1 MNDLKGVLNSFSG
14 TNKIGNKKEN
24 KMQYSKEEW
33 QEYKKQ
39 EREDV
44 FKIIDNTAEEIVKSD
59 DKFKTFLDVQ
69 SEFDQF
75 SSANAMLITAQK
87 PNAKHLR
94 DFNSWKQVGAYIK
107 ENEKAIKILSL
118 GNSRYI
124 KDDGSV
130 SVTYNVK
137 NVYDISQVNTRQ
149 PNKTISYSDNFVLK
163 ALLDS
168 VPNNVKIKK
177 VDTIDNSNRN
187 VFYKSNENTLYISN
201 NGNPEN
207 IFYETTNELA
217 KIEIG
222 NKTEL
227 DSFKN
232 MCVSYMLCKKYGID
246 VSNYK
251 ITVPQELKNIEP
263 KEIREQ
269 LKPISV
275 AMKKIN
281 SKIAEV
287 MRNNV
292 KENNRTQAR

>member
-1 MNDLKGVLNSFSG
+1 MSDFSEVFDSYE
-14 TNKIGNKKEN
+14 NKKNDDISEN
-24 KMQYSKEEW
+24 VMPYNREEW

-39 EREDV
+39 EREDI
-44 FKIIDNTAEEIVKSD
+44 FKLIDNTTEEIVKSD

-94 DFNSWKQVGAYIK
+94 DFNGWKQVGAYIK

-118 GNSRYI
+118 ANSQYV

-137 NVYDISQVNTRQ
+137 KVYDISQVNTRQ
-149 PNKTISYSDNFVLK
+149 QNRRVTYSDNFILK
-163 ALLDS
+163 SLLDS
-168 VPNNVKIKK
+168 VPTSVKFETVEKIG
-177 VDTIDNSNRN
+177 NSDRN
-187 VFYKSNENTLYISN
+187 VLYKPNENTLYVCK
-201 NGNPEN
+201 NGNQDN
-207 IFYETTNELA
+207 IFYEITNELA

-227 DSFKN
+227 DSFKS

-251 ITVPQELKNIEP
+251 ITVPQEFKNIEP

-269 LKPISV
+269 LKPISDS
-275 AMKKIN
+275 MKKIN
-281 SKIAEV
+281 NQITKAI
-287 MRNNV
+287 RNNI
-292 KENNRTQAR
+292 KQNNRTQAR

>member
-1 MNDLKGVLNSFSG
+1 MSDFSEVLESYEN
-14 TNKIGNKKEN
+14 KEN
-24 KMQYSKEEW
+24 ADISKNTMPYSKEEW

-39 EREDV
+39 EREEV
-44 FKIIDNTAEEIVKSD
+44 FQLIDNTAEEIVKSD

-94 DFNSWKQVGAYIK
+94 DFNGWKQVGAYIK

-118 GNSRYI
+118 GNSQYV

-149 PNKTISYSDNFVLK
+149 SNRTMSYSDNFVLK

-168 VPNNVKIKK
+168 VPTDVKIKTVEK
-177 VDTIDNSNRN
+177 INNSDKN
-187 VFYKSNENTLYISN
+187 VYYKPNEKILYVSK
-201 NGNPEN
+201 NGNPDN
-207 IFYETTNELA
+207 IFYEITNELA

-227 DSFKN
+227 DSFKS

-251 ITVPQELKNIEP
+251 ITVPQEFKNIEP

-269 LKPISV
+269 LKPISDS
-275 AMKKIN
+275 MKKIN
-281 SKIAEV
+281 NKITKV
-287 MRNNV
+287 MGKSI

>member
-1 MNDLKGVLNSFSG
+1 MNDFSEVLENYED
-14 TNKIGNKKEN
+14 KKNDNIPEN
-24 KMQYSKEEW
+24 TMPYSKEEW

-39 EREDV
+39 EREDI
-44 FKIIDNTAEEIVKSD
+44 FKLIDNTAEEIVKSN

-69 SEFDQF
+69 SEFDQY

-87 PNAKHLR
+87 PNAKQLR
-94 DFNSWKQVGAYIK
+94 DFNSWKQAGASIRA
-107 ENEKAIKILSL
+107 NEKAIKLLSL
-118 GNSRYI
+118 GNSEYV

-149 PNKTISYSDNFVLK
+149 QNRTVSYSDNFILK
-163 ALLDS
+163 SLLDS
-168 VPNNVKIKK
+168 VPTSVKIKTVEK
-177 VDTIDNSNRN
+177 IGNSDKN
-187 VFYKSNENTLYISN
+187 VFYKPNENTLYVCK
-201 NGNPEN
+201 NGNPDN

-227 DSFKN
+227 DSFKS

-251 ITVPQELKNIEP
+251 ITVPQEFKNIEP

-269 LKPISV
+269 LKPISDS
-275 AMKKIN
+275 MKKIN
-281 SKIAEV
+281 TQITKV
-287 MRNNV
+287 MGKSI